1 MSETPI
7 EISISK
13 IGAKNFG
20 KRILCRGVII
30 STSKVQDVCIEACF
44 VCGTCGTPNLIL
56 QETEELVEPDTCNKC
71 RKAVKFVFDAE
82 NSVFDDYQELVI
94 QELQQDIP
102 SGRIPK
108 TIEIKLLGEQTN
120 TLKAGDEISLIG
132 YVKHFKPKKGSLVFE
147 PYILAE
153 EVTRLNKIPE
163 DIIVSE
169 DDKVKIVEL
178 SQNPVLYD
186 VLVETIAPHLR
197 GLRKEKEAIMY
208 AIFGGV
214 STKEIRNRKRGDI
227 NVLLVGD
234 PSVGKSEL
242 LMSVTRIVPR
252 GIFTSGQGSS
262 AAGLTATVTKNS
274 SGKWVLEAGALIL
287 GDKGIV
293 CIDEIEK
300 MKTEDRQSIHVAME
314 QQKIPINKAGIN
326 TVLDARNTIIAAC
339 NPTFMYYDDERTI
352 AENIKLDSAL
362 LTRFD
367 LIFVMR
373 DTPNEKADSKV
384 FDFIL
389 NIDKDIDN
397 NIVPLDEDFMKKYI
411 SYAKRVK
418 PVITS
423 EAQEIIAGFAKE
435 MRQRGKKTSENVIFF
450 SYRLVQG
457 LMRITEARAR
467 IRLSNIADDKDAR
480 YAIDIMKQSLND
492 VGLVENS
499 IAVEAV
505 KTVAQR
511 KQALINIISDL
522 ARGKSGGVETC
533 EIVAVASERMHVSKE
548 DVERLLFSLEEKD
561 RKVYQ
566 PTINHYKPVYDIDR
580 LFSG

>member
-1 MSETPI
+1 
-7 EISISK
+7 
-13 IGAKNFG
+13 
-20 KRILCRGVII
+20 
-30 STSKVQDVCIEACF
+30 
-44 VCGTCGTPNLIL
+44 
-56 QETEELVEPDTCNKC
+56 
-71 RKAVKFVFDAE
+71 
-82 NSVFDDYQELVI
+82 
-94 QELQQDIP
+94 
-102 SGRIPK
+102 
-108 TIEIKLLGEQTN
+108 
-120 TLKAGDEISLIG
+120 
-132 YVKHFKPKKGSLVFE
+132 
-147 PYILAE
+147 
-153 EVTRLNKIPE
+153 
-163 DIIVSE
+163 
-169 DDKVKIVEL
+169 
-178 SQNPVLYD
+178 
-186 VLVETIAPHLR
+186 
-197 GLRKEKEAIMY
+197 
-208 AIFGGV
+208 
-214 STKEIRNRKRGDI
+214 
-227 NVLLVGD
+227 
-234 PSVGKSEL
+234 
-242 LMSVTRIVPR
+242 
-252 GIFTSGQGSS
+252 
-262 AAGLTATVTKNS
+262 
-274 SGKWVLEAGALIL
+274 
-287 GDKGIV
+287 
-293 CIDEIEK
+293 
-300 MKTEDRQSIHVAME
+300 ME